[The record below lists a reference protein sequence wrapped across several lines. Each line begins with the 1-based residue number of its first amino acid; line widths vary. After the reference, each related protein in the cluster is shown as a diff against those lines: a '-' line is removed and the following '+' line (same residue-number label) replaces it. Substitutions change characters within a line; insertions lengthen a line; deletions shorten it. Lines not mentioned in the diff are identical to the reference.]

1 MVQRE
6 KIIQYWMGRQAH
18 VVIDRPVNYV
28 HHGLRYP
35 INYGYLPGV
44 MAPDGEEQDVYVL
57 GVAEPL
63 EAFDGR
69 IIAAVRRRDDVED
82 KLVAAPEGMH
92 FHQAQIAQ
100 AIHFQERFF
109 DSTVDSLVR
118 RSCGVMPFRLWKGER
133 EYLLLKQTNRCWSFP
148 KGHMEMGET
157 EQQTA
162 QQTALRELKEE
173 TGLMAALVSGV
184 RVMAEYPL
192 PGQRVKQVVLFIG
205 KAAGQ
210 LRLQNSE
217 ITDHCWVRAEELKA
231 YLQSEVY
238 AACMRLIEKMDSR

>member
-1 MVQRE
+1 MEQRE

-18 VVIDRPVNYV
+18 VVIDRPMGYV

-69 IIAAVRRRDDVED
+69 IIAAVRRRDDAED
-82 KLVAAPEGMH
+82 KLVAAPEGML

-118 RSCGVMPFRLWKGER
+118 RSCGVMPFRLRKEER

-162 QQTALRELKEE
+162 LRELKEE
-173 TGLMAALVSGV
+173 TGLTAALVPGV
-184 RVMAEYPL
+184 RAMAEYPL
-192 PGQRVKQVVLFIG
+192 PGQRLKQVVLFAG
-205 KAAGQ
+205 EAVGQ
-210 LRLQNSE
+210 LQLQSSE

-231 YLQSEVY
+231 YLQPEVY
-238 AACMRLIEKMDSR
+238 AACIRLIKGLDS